1 MGKKSRIEREE
12 KRDSYA
18 TLRTKDKRK
27 HTLIAIAVLSG
38 IAAVVVVSAYNFT
51 NLTQSAP
58 GAPPGAG
65 KLGDEHEHASILVK
79 IFGDKFDF
87 SLPAYQVKSSWIHFE
102 AKDGN
107 TVHRHSSGVTL
118 GYLFKTI
125 KIGLDD
131 KCFIFPDA
139 RKFCTNEDYSLKFYF
154 NHAPVP
160 SITDLVI
167 HNEDRILVSYGNEN
181 QTQIDAQLTELDSQ
195 PILN

>member
-1 MGKKSRIEREE
+1 MGKKSRTDRIE

-18 TLRTKDKRK
+18 TQRTKEKRK
-27 HTLIAIAVLSG
+27 HTLIAIAVFSG
-38 IAAVVVVSAYNFT
+38 IAAVLIVSAFNFT
-51 NLTQSAP
+51 HLTQSAP

-102 AKDGN
+102 ANDGN
-107 TVHRHSSGVTL
+107 TVHRHASGVAL

-131 KCFIFPDA
+131 KCFNFPDG
-139 RKFCTNEDYSLKFYF
+139 RKFCTNEDYSLKFYL
-154 NHAPVP
+154 NHKPVP

-181 QTQIDAQLTELDSQ
+181 QTQIDVQLAELDAQQIRS
-195 PILN
+195 